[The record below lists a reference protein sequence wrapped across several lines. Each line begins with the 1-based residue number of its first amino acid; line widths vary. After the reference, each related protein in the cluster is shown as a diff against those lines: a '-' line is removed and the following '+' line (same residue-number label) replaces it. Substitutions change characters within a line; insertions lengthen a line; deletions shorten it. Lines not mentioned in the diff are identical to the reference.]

1 MSKDLTE
8 ALRALMEQSS
18 EPTPDPMKARGGTG
32 SAKSAAILESGKKG
46 GGIASPLTEN
56 SFALRQYH
64 TTNFKTTDGLFSF
77 PAIKK
82 IKMLDANGETVDLI
96 FADPTT

>member
-1 MSKDLTE
+1 MSHDLTE
-8 ALRALMEQSS
+8 ALRALMEQSP
-18 EPTPDPMKARGGTG
+18 EPKPDPMKPRGNSG
-32 SAKSAAILESGKKG
+32 SAKSSAILDGGKKG

-56 SFALRQYH
+56 SFVLRQYH

-82 IKMLDANGETVDLI
+82 IVMLDANGASVDLI
-96 FADPTT
+96 FAEPGT